1 LRSRSTARL
10 NWNKARERGI
20 LSGVIMLGL
29 VRSLIAVMVIAVA
42 ATATVA
48 QERGGRDADRNSSHD
63 DARQRTG
70 EHHEQNSRDHN
81 APGVLALLPG
91 DAVTEH
97 SIDLPSGKLA
107 YTATAGTFAL
117 FDQSGER
124 SAQIFYTAF
133 VAKSANTAARP
144 VTFVFNGGPGA
155 ASAFLNLGLVGP
167 RIAQFGPDGR
177 DASKVRLT
185 DNPDTWLPFTDL
197 VLIDPVGTGWS
208 RAAKPDGA
216 RGFWSVHS
224 DAESMAKVIAL
235 YVAKN
240 GRASS
245 PKFILGESYGGFRA
259 AKVARVL
266 QSEQGIVVSG
276 VLMLSPTLE
285 GAFQFG
291 GDRFALG
298 AALQLPSLAAA
309 ELERE
314 GAFSKEALAEAEHF
328 ALTDYLITLA
338 GPPPQGEAAKRFYAR
353 IAKMTGLPLD
363 AITQSNGFIRDAYV
377 KNFEAGSHKIVS
389 HYDAAFA
396 SDDPYPNSPTPRG
409 PDPILDALVR
419 AYGGAFVG
427 YARDELG
434 FKTDMSY
441 NLLAGDIAG
450 KWDWE
455 QGHGQPSVNDDLRVL
470 LALTPS
476 FRLVIAHGYSDM
488 VTPYAVSRYVLDH
501 LPPFE
506 GRATLKLYRGGHMF
520 YLDPASRKAFGADA
534 RAVYSVP

>member
-1 LRSRSTARL
+1 
-10 NWNKARERGI
+10 
-20 LSGVIMLGL
+20 MLTIC
-29 VRSLIAVMVIAVA
+29 RSLLVALRMALVSATIACALTWTVTCAVA
-42 ATATVA
+42 
-48 QERGGRDADRNSSHD
+48 QDRGSRDADRNNSHD
-63 DARQRTG
+63 DARQRAAERREPNG
-70 EHHEQNSRDHN
+70 
-81 APGVLALLPG
+81 PGVLALLPS
-91 DAVTEH
+91 DSVTEH

-133 VAKSANTAARP
+133 VTKSANTAARP

-155 ASAFLNLGLVGP
+155 ASAFLNLGVVGP
-167 RIAQFGPDGR
+167 RIAQFGPDGH
-177 DASKVRLT
+177 DGSKVRLI

-197 VLIDPVGTGWS
+197 VLIDPIGTGWS

-216 RGFWSVHS
+216 HDFWSVHS
-224 DAESMAKVIAL
+224 DAQSIAKVIAL

-266 QSEQGIVVSG
+266 QSEQGIVASG
-276 VLMLSPTLE
+276 ILMLSPTLE

-309 ELERE
+309 ELERK

-328 ALTDYLITLA
+328 ALTDYLTTLA
-338 GPPPQGEAAKRFYAR
+338 GPPPQGDAAKNFYAR
-353 IAKMTGLPLD
+353 VAKFTGLPLD
-363 AITQSNGFIRDAYV
+363 AIAQSNGFIQDAYV

-389 HYDAAFA
+389 HYDATFA
-396 SDDPYPNSPTPRG
+396 SDDPYPTSPVPRG
-409 PDPILDALVR
+409 PDPILDGLVR

-434 FKTDMSY
+434 FKTEMSY
-441 NLLAGDIAG
+441 ILLAGDISG

-455 QGHGQPSVNDDLRVL
+455 QGHGQPSVADDLRVL

-506 GRATLKLYRGGHMF
+506 GRAAMKLYRGGHMF
-520 YLDPASRKAFGADA
+520 YLDPSSRKAFATDA
-534 RAVYSVP
+534 RGVYPAP